1 MRISAK
7 GIKLIHSCEGCRLK
21 AYKALPHE
29 QYYTIG
35 WGHYGPDVR
44 FNQTITQAEAD
55 ALFINDIKVY
65 EDRVNKYNSI
75 YNFSQNEFDALVSF
89 CYNIGSINQLT
100 KNGTRDKQ
108 TVGVKILEYNKSGG
122 RIIEGLK
129 RRRIA
134 EYNMFFDNADNGYLI
149 AKRVL
154 KKGKKTKEVKILQKN
169 LNELYGF
176 NLAIDGSFGGKTE
189 TAVKKMQEIEGL
201 VIDGSYGKKTE
212 TAMIN
217 KAKALGYIIKER

>member
-1 MRISAK
+1 MRISEA
-7 GIKLIHSCEGCRLK
+7 GIKLIHSFEGCRLR
-21 AYKALPHE
+21 AYKALAHE

-65 EDRVNKYNSI
+65 EDRVNKYNHI

-100 KNGTRDKQ
+100 QNGTRDKQ
-108 TVGVKILEYNKSGG
+108 TIGVKILEYNKSGG
-122 RIIEGLK
+122 RVIEGLK

-134 EYNMFFDNADNGYLI
+134 EFNMFFDNSTIEI

-154 KKGKKTKEVKILQKN
+154 KKGKKTKEVKILQSN
-169 LNELYGF
+169 LNQFYGF
-176 NLAIDGSFGGKTE
+176 MLELDGSFGAKTE
-189 TAVKKMQEIEGL
+189 AAVKKFQEVEGL
-201 VIDGSYGKKTE
+201 VIDGSYGKKSE
-212 TAMIN
+212 TAMQ
-217 KAKALGYIIKER
+217 AKARALGFIIKER

>member
-1 MRISAK
+1 MKISEE
-7 GIKLIHSCEGCRLK
+7 GIKLIHSFEGCRLR
-21 AYKALPHE
+21 AYKALAHE

-44 FNQTITQAEAD
+44 FNQTITQEEAD

-65 EDRVNKYNSI
+65 EDRVNRYNHI

-108 TVGVKILEYNKSGG
+108 TIGVKILEYNKSGG
-122 RIIEGLK
+122 RVIEGLK

-134 EYNMFFDNADNGYLI
+134 EYNMFFDNSMIEI

-154 KKGKKTKEVKILQKN
+154 KKGKKTKEVKILQSN
-169 LNELYGF
+169 LNQFYGF
-176 NLAIDGSFGGKTE
+176 TLELDGSFGAKTE
-189 TAVKKMQEIEGL
+189 AAVKKFQEVEVL
-201 VIDGSYGKKTE
+201 KVDGSYGKKSE
-212 TAMIN
+212 TAMQ
-217 KAKALGYIIKER
+217 AKARSLGFIVKER